1 MNRVSRAT
9 VRCTRC
15 RASGVLA
22 QGVVCDLCG
31 GAGEYRRLVVPLKI
45 LCVGDLLSDRGMSF
59 QRMAVLL
66 SEHTDDG
73 KVLLRGVTDRGV
85 GLVTSMAAER
95 FGEIA
100 HEDFVET
107 TTWWA
112 P

>member
-1 MNRVSRAT
+1 MNPVSRAT

-15 RASGVLA
+15 GASGVVA
-22 QGVVCDLCG
+22 QGVVCTLCG

-45 LCVGDLLSDRGMSF
+45 LGVGDLLSDRGMSF
-59 QRMAVLL
+59 HRMAVLL
-66 SEHTDDG
+66 AEHIDDG

-85 GLVTSMAAER
+85 GLVTSMAADR
-95 FGEIA
+95 FGKTG